1 MSKKENVTEQ
11 TEEKVMTKYD
21 RKMQQRKEQKE
32 KEKREKRRNTIIGVV
47 VVAALVCLVASFPI
61 RTYLAVN
68 ETYVTVDG
76 EDISKVEFDYNY
88 SVAYNN
94 YMNYYGSYM
103 SYFGVD
109 LTKDLSTQMYSDTL
123 SWKDFFDQMT
133 VDNLKQ
139 SKALMAEAKA
149 AGFTYDT
156 TEEYK
161 NFEESVKSAASEAGV
176 SVKDYVQQLY
186 GSYATLNRISD
197 YVKESIIVG
206 AFYEQKSEELA
217 PTAEE
222 VQEYYN
228 NNTAEYD
235 SVDYRVTNIKAE
247 VPAETETYQP
257 SEAEIAKAMEDA
269 KVLAEAAEA
278 KVAKEGELQE
288 NVTKYAA
295 ISLIRDW
302 LFDDARKA
310 GDTTIIEDATNH
322 QYYVL
327 AFEKRYLD
335 ETPSVDVRVIIS
347 DEDNGQAI
355 LDEWKNG
362 EATEDSFGQ
371 LCAKYS
377 VDTSSATSGGLMEG
391 TTKNGMPEELSA
403 WLFDASRAAG
413 DTVSITS
420 ADTSYTYV
428 MYYVGQNDPEWKLS
442 IKNTLTSTAMT
453 EYVNGL
459 VEDVEVEDPKKHL
472 AYLWVEETVPE
483 TTEAA
488 ESDSTAATEA
498 K

>member
-32 KEKREKRRNTIIGVV
+32 KEKREKLKNTIIGVV

-88 SVAYNN
+88 SVTYNN

-161 NFEESVKSAASEAGV
+161 NFEESVKSAATEAGV

-197 YVKESIIVG
+197 YVKESIIIG

-222 VQEYYN
+222 IQEYYN

-295 ISLIRDW
+295 ISLVRDW

-310 GDTTIIEDATNH
+310 GDTTIIEDTTNN

-428 MYYVGQNDPEWKLS
+428 IYYVGQNDPEWKLS
-442 IKNTLTSTAMT
+442 IKSTLTSTAMT

-459 VEDVEVEDPKKHL
+459 VEGVEVEDPKKHL

-483 TTEAA
+483 TTEAVL
-488 ESDSTAATEA
+488 SDSTAATEA